1 MPVLDET
8 SGQLLQYCQLSKH
21 LKFAHIWN
29 TSYANELVQLCQG
42 IGKVS
47 KGPRNQLVEGTNTL
61 RIIKFEDI
69 PQDKRKEICH
79 SMVVCE
85 VKSQK

>member
-8 SGQLLQYCQLSKH
+8 SKKLLQYRQLLKH
-21 LKFAHIWN
+21 PKFADIWN
-29 TSYANELVQLCQG
+29 NSYANELGRLCKG

-47 KGPRNQLVEGTNTL
+47 KISKNQRVEGTNKF

-69 PQDKRKEICH
+69 P
-79 SMVVCE
+79 
-85 VKSQK
+85 